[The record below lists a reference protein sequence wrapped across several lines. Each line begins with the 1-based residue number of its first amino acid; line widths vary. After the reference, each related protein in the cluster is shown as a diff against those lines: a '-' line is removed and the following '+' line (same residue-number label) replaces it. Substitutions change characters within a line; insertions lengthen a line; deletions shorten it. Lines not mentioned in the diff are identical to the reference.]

1 MKRHLEL
8 IRLSDDG
15 KQTLGILYVVEDNKI
30 IFTAKTLE
38 LPYKNNNN
46 KISCIP
52 EGEYKVTKRK
62 TKHSRFKY
70 EHLLINDVPNRDY
83 ILIHGANYYT
93 DLLGCIA
100 LGDQFKDINGD
111 NLDDVLNSLNT
122 LRKLLTYIP
131 DEGIQIKIK
140 YR

>member
-15 KQTLGILYVVEDNKI
+15 TQTLGVLYVIEGNKI
-30 IFTAKTLE
+30 LFECKTLE
-38 LPYKNNNN
+38 LPYLNNKN

-52 EGEYKVTKRK
+52 PTTYKVVKRK
-62 TKHSRFKY
+62 TKHSRYKY
-70 EHLLINDVPNRDY
+70 EHLHILGVPNRNY

-93 DLLGCIA
+93 DLLGCITV
-100 LGDQFKDINGD
+100 GNKFKDINND

-122 LRKLLTYIP
+122 LKELLTFVP
-131 DEGIQIKIK
+131 DDGIDLKIY